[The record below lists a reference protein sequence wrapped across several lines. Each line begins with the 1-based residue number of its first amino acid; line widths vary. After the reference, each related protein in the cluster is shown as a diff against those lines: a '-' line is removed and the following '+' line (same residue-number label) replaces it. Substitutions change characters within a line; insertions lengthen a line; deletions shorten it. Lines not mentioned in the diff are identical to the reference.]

1 MQRLIYLIITIITLC
16 SFICSCDVQES
27 SSKNN
32 SSGQE
37 SEQDTPSTEP
47 EVPSTESEVPSTDNQ
62 VLKQI
67 SRRIMV
73 NSSEIGEKTET
84 KQYDENGTLLY
95 YTKFD
100 YTNFDKEQKNGVVTA
115 NIYDDEAGKNKVGT
129 AKYTF
134 DKVKKTML
142 MEVFCEGEDI
152 ADAAEYF
159 EYLDENFEWYTRFCQ
174 YLPAEN
180 NKITYYRTAT
190 FTEGTF
196 DYTTETDYVS
206 LRLTWD
212 AGNCEPVGDLKI
224 LEEITCEYND
234 VAIPGTDNKQHQWVK
249 EIRKVNAYNPE
260 NGNEMSQRR
269 FQYDFFWNENI
280 CQNDHIQQ
288 NSFELNL
295 TDDTVTS
302 INDIVM
308 KSFQKYG
315 NEYKLKRKTWLS
327 AEGEN
332 KYYYEYEYALLPE
345 SNSKYYL
352 TSTELID
359 NSGDKRI
366 IKSADKY
373 LQYKNDDGKLIY
385 EEIKLQAE
393 TSRSMNIDNL
403 CLSLAPK
410 RYRRGR

>member
-134 DKVKKTML
+134 DKAKKTML

-212 AGNCEPVGDLKI
+212 AENCEPVGDLKI

-234 VAIPGTDNKQHQWVK
+234 VAIPDTDNKQHQWVK

-315 NEYKLKRKTWLS
+315 NDYKLKRKTWIS
-327 AEGEN
+327 AQGEN
-332 KYYYEYEYALLPE
+332 EYYYEYEYALDPG
-345 SNSKYYL
+345 SQTNYYL
-352 TSTELID
+352 TSQKWVDKFGAEELI
-359 NSGDKRI
+359 
-366 IKSADKY
+366 KSETKY
-373 LQYKNDDGKLIY
+373 LQYKDDNGNLVC
-385 EEIKLQAE
+385 EEIKLQADV
-393 TSRSMNIDNL
+393 SRGMSIDDFGM
-403 CLSLAPK
+403 SLMPA
-410 RYRRGR
+410 RYARGR